1 MGARI
6 LLNYQLGVAET
17 QPEAEP
23 DQDEISAEPEAESEP
38 ASEPEPATEPEPST
52 EPEPA
57 AEPAVEGATSWTP
70 RGDFHAMDC
79 TDMVGQSDIS

>member
-1 MGARI
+1 M
-6 LLNYQLGVAET
+6 
-17 QPEAEP
+17 
-23 DQDEISAEPEAESEP
+23 SEAESEPAAEPEP
-38 ASEPEPATEPEPST
+38 ASEPEPATEP

-79 TDMVGQSDIS
+79 TDMVGHLISF